1 MNTIQTPTH
10 AAPEH
15 TLTLAAAAGAAPG
28 ENASLVTL
36 APGHAETAQRP
47 LTPDLPC
54 GLRPFS
60 VPMGGAAA
68 PRPDR
73 LTGDDVR

>member
-1 MNTIQTPTH
+1 MNTIQTPAH

-15 TLTLAAAAGAAPG
+15 TLTLTAAAGAAPG
-28 ENASLVTL
+28 ESASLVTF
-36 APGHAETAQRP
+36 APGQAGPAQPP
-47 LTPDLPC
+47 LTPALPS

-60 VPMGGAAA
+60 VPMEVPAA